1 MKYLLIDTNIF
12 LDMIIDRKNN
22 FSSSLL
28 KSFIKLL
35 DYDEIKL
42 LLPSIVVHETYKHI
56 GDELS
61 KVGKTI
67 KEAKKAIG
75 EIYGIN
81 GCTIDGLE
89 VKEYKEKARGTL
101 HELSTI
107 YESKLSQ
114 YSVELS
120 SIIKNL
126 FEHRNSLVVQDTD
139 KLRSACL
146 RRRIYKIAPFH
157 HESKDC
163 FADALIIETLLNI
176 KDIVELYP
184 EDRIYLVTGNA
195 SDFCENVK
203 SEKLH
208 EDILKDIAEKG
219 LSEQI
224 VFTRHFEKL
233 IGNDLSVEI
242 NNASLKEE
250 FEQEMREQ
258 KEQEYLDFC
267 SEVKDIARESVG
279 LSSLGTYEEKFI
291 EEFRESEF
299 ADEIVS
305 FSERIR
311 KCYNDLEEL
320 NLFYCDDL
328 INHVLSIPI
337 ENMPLFIEKW
347 KAFVDDNDIE
357 GTVNDLLA
365 VVEYINEQATK
376 LDYSECIGEL
386 SDSFDYGDAFYFYN
400 ENKKLIGIKMDEL
413 YLSCDDGGE
422 DTLCLKLY
430 GSDEPAQG
438 FIQIEY
444 GFVSYNEEGNID
456 DSCDEDTRYETY
468 EVINQLEKIVSNFE
482 GFVEKEKEIKK
493 RLVQTFN
500 LNRAI

>member
-22 FSSSLL
+22 FSSTLL

-42 LLPSIVVHETYKHI
+42 LLPSIVIHETYKHI

-89 VKEYKEKARGTL
+89 VKEYKEKARETL

-107 YESKLSQ
+107 YESKSSQ
-114 YSVELS
+114 YSAELS

-126 FEHRNSLVVQDTD
+126 FEHRNSVIVPDTD

-176 KDIVELYP
+176 KDIVELHP
-184 EDRIYLVTGNA
+184 EDKIYLVTGNA
-195 SDFCENVK
+195 SDFCVNVK
-203 SEKLH
+203 SDVLH
-208 EDILKDIAEKG
+208 DDILKDIVEKG

-224 VFTRHFEKL
+224 IFTRHFEKL
-233 IGNDLSVEI
+233 IGNDLSEEV

-267 SEVKDIARESVG
+267 SEMKDIARESVG
-279 LSSLGTYEEKFI
+279 LSSLGSYEEKFI
-291 EEFRESEF
+291 EEFRESEL

-311 KCYNDLEEL
+311 KCYDDLEEL
-320 NLFYCDDL
+320 NLFYTDDF
-328 INHVLSIPI
+328 INYVLSIPI
-337 ENMPLFIEKW
+337 VDVPPFIEKW
-347 KAFVDDNDIE
+347 KAFVGDNDME

-376 LDYSECIGEL
+376 LDYSEYLGKL

-400 ENKKLIGIKMDEL
+400 ENKKLIGIKMDKL
-413 YLSCDDGGE
+413 YLSCEDGGE
-422 DTLCLKLY
+422 DTLCLELY

-438 FIQIEY
+438 FIQIQY
-444 GFVSYNEEGNID
+444 GFVTYNDEGNID
-456 DSCDEDTRYETY
+456 DSCDEDTQYATD
-468 EVINQLEKIVSNFE
+468 EVINQLEKIVSDFE
-482 GFVEKEKEIKK
+482 EFVMKEKELKEKIADA
-493 RLVQTFN
+493 FN
-500 LNRAI
+500 L

>member
-42 LLPSIVVHETYKHI
+42 LLPSIVVHETKKHI
-56 GDELS
+56 NDELS

-67 KEAKKAIG
+67 KDAKEAIG
-75 EIYGIN
+75 AIYGIN

-89 VKEYKEKARGTL
+89 VKEYKKKAKETL
-101 HELSTI
+101 HELSTV

-114 YSVELS
+114 YSAELS
-120 SIIKNL
+120 SIINNL
-126 FEHRNSLVVQDTD
+126 FEHRNSMIIEDTD
-139 KLRSACL
+139 ELRSACL
-146 RRRIYKIAPFH
+146 RRRVYKIAPFH
-157 HESKDC
+157 HENKDC

-176 KDIVELYP
+176 RDTIELDH
-184 EDRIYLVTGNA
+184 EDKIYLVTGNA
-195 SDFCENVK
+195 SDFCVNVK
-203 SEKLH
+203 SEELH
-208 EDILKDIAEKG
+208 DDILKDIAEKG

-233 IGNDLSVEI
+233 IGNDLSAEV

-267 SEVKDIARESVG
+267 SEMKDIARESVG
-279 LSSLGTYEEKFI
+279 LSSLASYEEKFI

-320 NLFYCDDL
+320 NLFYTDDL
-328 INHVLSIPI
+328 INHVLSMPI
-337 ENMPLFIEKW
+337 VDVLPFIEKW
-347 KAFVDDNDIE
+347 KAFMNDNDFE

-376 LDYSECIGEL
+376 LDYSEYIGKL
-386 SDSFDYGDAFYFYN
+386 SDSFDYGDAFYFYD

-413 YLSCDDGGE
+413 CLSCDDGGE
-422 DTLCLKLY
+422 DTLCLELY
-430 GSDEPAQG
+430 SVDESTRG
-438 FIQIEY
+438 FIQISY
-444 GFVSYNEEGNID
+444 GFVSYNDEGNVD
-456 DSCDEDTRYETY
+456 DSCEEEIDYQTKEITGR
-468 EVINQLEKIVSNFE
+468 LECVVSEFE
-482 GFVEKEKEIKK
+482 KYVLKEKEIRESIVKIFE
-493 RLVQTFN
+493 LEV
-500 LNRAI
+500 